1 MQTRAPGMGCSVRV
15 FCACVIGGCS
25 PLLQGEASEAFL
37 WSRGLR
43 AQTARV
49 TGLSLALGFPLR
61 DVTCCNSVLSVPLP
75 TNKYRNKS
83 TVAPVISDGI
93 FQHLQWMPESPDS
106 TDPYIYCFFQ
116 YIHPCDKV

>member
-1 MQTRAPGMGCSVRV
+1 MQTRAPGTGCSARV
-15 FCACVIGGCS
+15 FCACVVGGCS
-25 PLLQGEASEAFL
+25 PRLQGEANEAFL
-37 WSRGLR
+37 WSRGFR

-49 TGLSLALGFPLR
+49 TGLSLALRVPLR
-61 DVTCCNSVLSVPLP
+61 DVTRCNSVLSVPLP
-75 TNKYRNKS
+75 TNKHRNES
-83 TVAPVISDGI
+83 TVAPLISEGT